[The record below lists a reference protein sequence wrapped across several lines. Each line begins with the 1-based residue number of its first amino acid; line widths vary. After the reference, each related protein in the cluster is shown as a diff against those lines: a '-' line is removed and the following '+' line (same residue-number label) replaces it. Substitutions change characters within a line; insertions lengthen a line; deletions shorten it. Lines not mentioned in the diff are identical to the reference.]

1 MAQLLVVDDDRS
13 IRRTLEKFL
22 SEQGYRVTTAV
33 DAVDARKKV
42 ELETPDV
49 ILLDINLPGKDGL
62 SLLKELKSEGGLPPT
77 IIISAHGDMRT
88 TIQAIQYGAYDYLN
102 KPLDIEKLK
111 ITVRRA
117 VESAELSKNLR
128 HFVAEAAT
136 DYQIDNIIGK
146 SAAIREVFKAIG
158 AVSTTKATVLISG
171 ESGTGKE
178 LVARAIH
185 FNSPERDQPFVAV
198 NCSAFSSGL
207 LESELFGH
215 VKGAYTG
222 AVSDKDGR
230 FRVVGSG
237 TLLLDE
243 IGETSLELQVKLLRV
258 LQERTFE
265 RVGDNRP
272 VPLQARLVAATNRDL
287 PGMIRKGTFREDL
300 YYRLKVVEIRLPAL
314 RERRE
319 DIPLLV
325 EHLLAKI
332 NLNLHKR
339 VKYVPDETMRILVG
353 YDWPGNVRELE
364 NALTRAVVL
373 SKGEILEASALPI
386 FPGEGAPP
394 SPGDREPELTRLKD
408 VERRHILK
416 MLARTH
422 WNKKRTC
429 ELLAITRPTL
439 DKKIRDY
446 GLRPDMQVSTP
457 AGTNG

>member
-1 MAQLLVVDDDRS
+1 MARLLVVDDDRS

-22 SEQGYRVTTAV
+22 SEQGYEVQTAA
-33 DAVDARKKV
+33 DAGEARKRLDA
-42 ELETPDV
+42 ERPDV
-49 ILLDINLPGKDGL
+49 VLLDINLPGKDGL
-62 SLLKELKSEGGLPPT
+62 TFLQEMKSQGGLPPT
-77 IIISAHGDMRT
+77 IIISAYGDMRT
-88 TIQAIQYGAYDYLN
+88 TIQAIQQGAYDYLN

-117 VESAELSKNLR
+117 VESAELAKNLE

-136 DYQIDNIIGK
+136 EYQIDNIIGK
-146 SAAIREVFKAIG
+146 SPAIREVFKAIG
-158 AVSTTKATVLISG
+158 AVSTTKATVLVTG

-185 FNSPERDQPFVAV
+185 FSSPERDQPFVAV
-198 NCSAFSSGL
+198 NCSAFSAGL

-215 VKGAYTG
+215 VKGAFTG
-222 AVSDKDGR
+222 AVSDRDGR
-230 FRVVGSG
+230 FMTVGGG

-243 IGETSLELQVKLLRV
+243 VGEVSLDLQVKLLRV

-265 RVGDNRP
+265 RVGDHRP
-272 VPLQARLVAATNRDL
+272 LPLRARIVAATNRDL
-287 PGMIRKGTFREDL
+287 PEMIRQGKFREDF
-300 YYRLKVVEIRLPAL
+300 YYRLKVVEIRLPSL

-339 VKYVPDETMRILVG
+339 VKYVPEETMDILVR

-373 SKGEILEASALPI
+373 SKGEILEAAALPI
-386 FPGEGAPP
+386 FAP
-394 SPGDREPELTRLKD
+394 STASAAQTQPELTRLKD
-408 VERRHILK
+408 VERAHVLK
-416 MLARTH
+416 MLRRTG
-422 WNKKRTC
+422 WNKKKTC
-429 ELLAITRPTL
+429 ELLDISRPTL

-446 GLRPDMQVSTP
+446 GLTPDT
-457 AGTNG
+457 

>member
-1 MAQLLVVDDDRS
+1 MARLLVVDDDRS

-22 SEQGYRVTTAV
+22 SEQGYEVSAV
-33 DAVDARKKV
+33 ADAVEAGRR
-42 ELETPDV
+42 LEAEHPDV

-62 SLLKELKSEGGLPPT
+62 TFLQEVKEAGSLPPT
-77 IIISAHGDMRT
+77 IIISAYGDMRT
-88 TIQAIQYGAYDYLN
+88 TIKAIQQGAYDYLN

-117 VESAELSKNLR
+117 VESAELAKNLE

-136 DYQIDNIIGK
+136 EYQIDNIIGK
-146 SAAIREVFKAIG
+146 SPAIREVFKAIG
-158 AVSTTKATVLISG
+158 AVSTTKATVLITG

-185 FNSPERDQPFVAV
+185 FSSPERDQPFVAV
-198 NCSAFSSGL
+198 NCSAFSPGL

-215 VKGAYTG
+215 VKGAFTG
-222 AVSDKDGR
+222 AVSDKEGR
-230 FRVVGSG
+230 FRSAGSG

-243 IGETSLELQVKLLRV
+243 IGEISLDLQVKLLRV

-265 RVGDNRP
+265 RVGDSRP
-272 VPLQARLVAATNRDL
+272 LPLKARIVAATNRDL
-287 PGMIRKGTFREDL
+287 PAMIREGKFREDL
-300 YYRLKVVEIRLPAL
+300 YYRLKVVEIRLPPL

-339 VKYVPDETMRILVG
+339 VKYVPEETMDILVR

-373 SKGEILEASALPI
+373 SKGEILEASTLPI
-386 FPGEGAPP
+386 LGGAPSAP
-394 SPGDREPELTRLKD
+394 RQQEPELTRLKD
-408 VERRHILK
+408 VERAHVLK
-416 MLARTH
+416 MLRRTG
-422 WNKKRTC
+422 WNKKKTC
-429 ELLAITRPTL
+429 ELLDITRPTL

-446 GLRPDMQVSTP
+446 GLTRDM
-457 AGTNG
+457 